1 VLQAGLFAVLL
12 VTAFGL
18 VEFAGLL
25 PPSDL
30 PIPLRTPLLLV
41 TLVILSVMLART
53 QAARLELQARLE
65 ADQAAI
71 LVELQDARVQAEA
84 ANEAKSRFLAHMSH
98 EIRTPL
104 NGVVGLSELLL
115 SSRLDDTQ
123 RRYVEM
129 LLGSGTALCGII
141 EGILDLSRIEADQ
154 LEVVDA
160 PFDPAELVDRCVAL
174 LAPLAVVRKLTLV
187 AEQEPDLPRMVG
199 DARRVRQIVLNL
211 LDNAL
216 KFTESGTVTVR
227 AATSRPPTGPR
238 LSIAITDTGV
248 GIAPETMARLFQP
261 FAQGDTT
268 STRRFG
274 GSGLGLV
281 VSERLA
287 RRMGGALRVTST
299 PGAGSTFTLDVPVR
313 LAEALQAPLQS
324 APAPAAPCG
333 PCRVLVAEDNLVNMA
348 VVVAMLEQIG
358 CEVDTATNGQEAV
371 DAAVR
376 TAYDLVLMD
385 A

>member
-1 VLQAGLFAVLL
+1 
-12 VTAFGL
+12 
-18 VEFAGLL
+18 
-25 PPSDL
+25 
-30 PIPLRTPLLLV
+30 
-41 TLVILSVMLART
+41 
-53 QAARLELQARLE
+53 
-65 ADQAAI
+65 
-71 LVELQDARVQAEA
+71 
-84 ANEAKSRFLAHMSH
+84 
-98 EIRTPL
+98 
-104 NGVVGLSELLL
+104 
-115 SSRLDDTQ
+115 
-123 RRYVEM
+123 M

-174 LAPLAVVRKLTLV
+174 FAPLAVVRKLTLV
-187 AEQEPDLPRMVG
+187 AEHEPDRPRMVG

-227 AATSRPPTGPR
+227 AATSRPPTGAR

-261 FAQGDTT
+261 FAQGDAT

-287 RRMGGALRVTST
+287 HRMGGVLKVTST
-299 PGAGSTFTLDVPVR
+299 PGAGSTFTLEVPVR
-313 LAEALQAPLQS
+313 LAEVFQAPLPS
-324 APAPAAPCG
+324 APMPENPG
-333 PCRVLVAEDNLVNMA
+333 SPCRVLVAEDNLVNMA

-371 DAAVR
+371 EAAAR
-376 TAYDLVLMD
+376 GAYDLVLMD
-385 A
+385 CMMPVLDGVEAARRIRAAESPTRRVPIVALTANALAEQRDEALAAGMDDFLTKPILSSALHAVVARARQSAP